1 VSWINNLEIAMT
13 DLSTAKNPAEQ
24 EFEATRAVYNALEPL
39 DDDAR
44 ERVVEHV
51 AGMLEIRA
59 AVKPAETKSNAENGD
74 GAEEAVL
81 QPPADVPAFKTFAE
95 LFDAADPQTAAD
107 KALVAGYWLQ
117 VCQGA
122 DNFDGQGANK
132 ELNHLGRKLGN
143 VTNALSALN
152 ALRPSLAIQLAK
164 SGSSR
169 QARKTYKITVAGVE
183 AVKAM
188 LNG

>member
-1 VSWINNLEIAMT
+1 VTEAP
-13 DLSTAKNPAEQ
+13 TAKNSAEQ

-44 ERVVEHV
+44 ERVVSHV
-51 AGMLEIRA
+51 SGMLEINA
-59 AVKPAETKSNAENGD
+59 AAKDDDDEVQEEVVVET
-74 GAEEAVL
+74 
-81 QPPADVPAFKTFAE
+81 PADAPTTFKTFAE

-117 VCQGA
+117 VCEGGES
-122 DNFDGQGANK
+122 FDGQRANK
-132 ELNHLGRKLGN
+132 ELNHLGHKLGN
-143 VTNALSALN
+143 ITNALTALN
-152 ALRPSLAIQLAK
+152 VLKPSLAIQLKK
-164 SGSSR
+164 SGNTR
-169 QARKTYKITVAGVE
+169 QARKTYKITVAGIE

>member
-1 VSWINNLEIAMT
+1 MT
-13 DLSTAKNPAEQ
+13 EAPTTKNTAEQ

-44 ERVVEHV
+44 ERVVKHV
-51 AGMLEIRA
+51 AGMLEISA
-59 AVKPAETKSNAENGD
+59 DVEPAEPTTGNDLNEDFVA
-74 GAEEAVL
+74 AI
-81 QPPADVPAFKTFAE
+81 PADAPTRFKTFAE

-117 VCQGA
+117 VCEG
-122 DNFDGQGANK
+122 NESFDGQRANK
-132 ELNHLGRKLGN
+132 ELTHLGHKIGN
-143 VTNALSALN
+143 ITNALTALN
-152 ALRPSLAIQLAK
+152 SLKPSLAIQLKK
-164 SGSSR
+164 SGSTR

>member
-1 VSWINNLEIAMT
+1 MSWLNNLEIAMT
-13 DLSTAKNPAEQ
+13 EASTAKNPAEQ

-44 ERVVEHV
+44 ERVVKHV
-51 AGMLEIRA
+51 AGMLEISA
-59 AVKPAETKSNAENGD
+59 AIEPVEAATGSNGKDEEDAVVET
-74 GAEEAVL
+74 
-81 QPPADVPAFKTFAE
+81 PADAPIAFKTFAE

-107 KALVAGYWLQ
+107 KALIAGYWLQ
-117 VCQGA
+117 VCEGGES
-122 DNFDGQGANK
+122 FDGQRANK
-132 ELNHLGRKLGN
+132 ELTHLGHKIGN
-143 VTNALSALN
+143 ITNALTALN
-152 ALRPSLAIQLAK
+152 GLKPSLAIQLKK
-164 SGSSR
+164 SGNTR